1 METINERTVERL
13 CVYRRLIRRL
23 QAEKIE
29 FFYSHDLATMANV
42 TSVQVRRDLMYIGY
56 SGNNRKGYQIK
67 GVLKSM
73 NSILDSKDGMKICIV
88 GVGNLGKA
96 LVNFFSDKSDKLTI
110 TALFDIDQ
118 KIVGKTFNGIPC
130 YHTSVLEEIINKQ
143 GITIGI
149 ISTSGKSAKAIADEM
164 VSAGIISVI
173 NFTTTPL
180 NLPESVFLEQTDIT
194 ASIEKASYF
203 AKIIRDNKT
212 RKNNTQPSVMVI
224 DDDIDIVNSYKAI
237 IEASGFRVSYA
248 QNGEDGMKMVT
259 KEQPDLIVLDIMM
272 EKPDSGFIFLNEL
285 REKGLSIPVI
295 LCSSIAKATANIL
308 DVNQLNIKTILQNPV
323 DLEELVNKIKK
334 YLEA

>member
-23 QAEKIE
+23 QSDKVE
-29 FFYSHDLATMANV
+29 FFYSHDLALMANV

-56 SGNNRKGYQIK
+56 SGNNRKGYEIK

-73 NSILDSKDGMKICIV
+73 DSILDSKEGMKICMV

-96 LVNFFSDKSDKLTI
+96 LVNFFSDKSEKLTI

-130 YHTSVLEEIINKQ
+130 YHVSVLKEIISKQ

-149 ISTSGKSAKAIADEM
+149 ISTSGKSAKGIADEM
-164 VSAGIISVI
+164 VSAGIISVV

-180 NLPESVFLEQTDIT
+180 NLPTEVFLEQTDIT

-203 AKIIRDNKT
+203 AKIIRDTKT
-212 RKNNTQPSVMVI
+212 RKTNKQPSIMIVG
-224 DDDIDIVNSYKAI
+224 DDIDIVNSYKDM
-237 IEASGFRVSYA
+237 IETSGFSVSYA
-248 QNGEDGMKMVT
+248 QNGEYGIKMVL
-259 KEQPDLIVLDIMM
+259 KKQPDLIVLDIMM
-272 EKPDSGFIFLNEL
+272 EKPDSGFVFLNGL

-308 DVNQLNIKTILQNPV
+308 DVNQLNIKTILQKPV
-323 DLEELVNKIKK
+323 DLNELISTIKK

>member
-308 DVNQLNIKTILQNPV
+308 DVNQLNIKTILQKPV

>member
-23 QAEKIE
+23 QAKKTE
-29 FFYSHDLATMANV
+29 FFYSHDLALMANV

-56 SGNNRKGYQIK
+56 SGNNRKGYEIK

-73 NSILDSKDGMKICIV
+73 DSILDSKEGMKICIV

-96 LVNFFSDKSDKLTI
+96 LVNFFSDKSEKLTI

-130 YHTSVLEEIINKQ
+130 YHVSVLNEIISRQ

-149 ISTSGKSAKAIADEM
+149 ISTSGKSAKVIADEM
-164 VSAGIISVI
+164 VSSGIISIV

-180 NLPESVFLEQTDIT
+180 NLPEKVFLEQTDIT
-194 ASIEKASYF
+194 TSIEKASYF
-203 AKIIRDNKT
+203 AKIIRDSSR
-212 RKNNTQPSVMVI
+212 RKNNAQPSVMIV
-224 DDDIDIVNSYKAI
+224 DDDIDIVNSYKAMM
-237 IEASGFRVSYA
+237 EASGFSVSYA
-248 QNGEDGMKMVT
+248 QNGEDGMKMVK

-295 LCSSIAKATANIL
+295 LCSSIARATANIL
-308 DVNQLNIKTILQNPV
+308 DVNQLNIKTILQKPV
-323 DLEELVNKIKK
+323 DLDELITKIRK